1 MSTACS
7 ALPKVVTVT
16 LLFSRHSSTFAE
28 GSDVNDI
35 KITVKQKR
43 FDIQAWNRIETKML

>member
-1 MSTACS
+1 MSIACS
-7 ALPKVVTVT
+7 GLLKVVTVT
-16 LLFSRHSSTFAE
+16 QLLSLHSSTFAE